1 MSTGLVFGISLLHQ
15 VHLLHEQL
23 AFGLA
28 DLLANHILRFA
39 VSVEE
44 DCRPHSFRV
53 RAFEENI
60 VDLDVWLFSVQTN
73 HTDFFRVGKL
83 KEKVFHPK
91 FDAIILPLLGILAIQ
106 GGNGFLERLPSLPR
120 QTSSRPPQM
129 QICQEWRFSSFSELF
144 RPVAIELCRFLLQC
158 SA

>member
-1 MSTGLVFGISLLHQ
+1 MFGISFLHQ

-28 DLLANHILRFA
+28 NLLANHTLRFA

-53 RAFEENI
+53 RAFEEDI
-60 VDLDVWLFSVQTN
+60 VDLNVGLFSVQTN
-73 HTDFFRVGKL
+73 YTDFFRVSKL
-83 KEKVFHPK
+83 KEVFNPK
-91 FDAIILPLLGILAIQ
+91 YDVIILPLLGTLVIQ
-106 GGNGFLERLPSLPR
+106 GGSGFLARLPSLPR
-120 QTSSRPPQM
+120 QTSSRPPRM

-144 RPVAIELCRFLLQC
+144 RPVAIGQCRFLL
-158 SA
+158 